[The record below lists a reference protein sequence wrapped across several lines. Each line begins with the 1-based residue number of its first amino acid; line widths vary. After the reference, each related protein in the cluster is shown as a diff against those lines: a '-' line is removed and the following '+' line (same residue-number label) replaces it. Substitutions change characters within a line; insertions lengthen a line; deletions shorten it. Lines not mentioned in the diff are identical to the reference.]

1 VNKNSD
7 LPLLL
12 ITQLADALAEALRD
26 PGQTRERVQ
35 EIESHAPKF
44 PEVRFCKGCVLPIVD
59 TIATSLLHSELGLS
73 RDEIRQA
80 LLCEGQSTLSGIY
93 SPKEGQSGFG
103 GVTWG
108 DNWQRVSKSGQVAP
122 ADKPGYRP
130 CPDFGIVSPDQSALA
145 LLGEVKYVGNQG
157 AASLAG
163 IIKELRYY
171 MGLPVEPDK
180 KWHYRYGVGVLY
192 AAAGDSPRRLRLI
205 TDYWRSDRFA
215 LISLQQ

>member
-1 VNKNSD
+1 MNVNSD

-12 ITQLADALAEALRD
+12 ITQLADALAEDLRD
-26 PGQTRERVQ
+26 PGQTRARVQ
-35 EIESHAPKF
+35 EIEKHAPKF
-44 PEVRFCKGCVLPIVD
+44 PEVRFCKSCVLPTVD

-73 RDEIRQA
+73 GDEIRQS
-80 LLCEGQSTLSGIY
+80 LLCEGQSTLPEIY
-93 SPKEGQSGFG
+93 SPKESQSGFG

-122 ADKPGYRP
+122 ADKLGYRP

-157 AASLAG
+157 TASLAG

-180 KWHYRYGVGVLY
+180 KWRYRYGVGILY